1 MSIKVRCIYLK
12 TTPDFPFFNLEIVC
26 DLCSIYAKHCHFDV
40 RLWPNSHVEMIMMS
54 NFFDIGLVLA
64 KVLITRKSQ
73 DCS

>member
-1 MSIKVRCIYLK
+1 MA
-12 TTPDFPFFNLEIVC
+12 
-26 DLCSIYAKHCHFDV
+26 YA
-40 RLWPNSHVEMIMMS
+40 LSLSGLLTNSHVEMIMMS